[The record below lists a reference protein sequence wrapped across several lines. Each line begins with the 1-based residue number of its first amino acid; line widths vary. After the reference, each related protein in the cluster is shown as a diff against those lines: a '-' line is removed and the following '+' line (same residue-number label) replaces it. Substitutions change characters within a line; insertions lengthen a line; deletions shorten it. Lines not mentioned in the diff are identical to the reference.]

1 MTKIFSSFLD
11 KCIQVS
17 NNPVSLLYQ
26 TVQVASEMKRK
37 MKTLIASIQVKID
50 RLQKLYDRQIRLYH
64 RIECDFE
71 NEKER
76 TGKTNWDLSGKAS
89 EAFRQADIISN
100 QKQLLIE
107 AKLKLVQFV
116 ENEKIYSEPQ
126 RSIYA

>member
-1 MTKIFSSFLD
+1 MKIFSSFFD
-11 KCIQVS
+11 KCLQVS
-17 NNPVSLLYQ
+17 NIPLSLLHQ

-64 RIECDFE
+64 RLECDFE
-71 NEKER
+71 NYKER

-89 EAFRQADIISN
+89 EAFREADIISN

-116 ENEKIYSEPQ
+116 ENEKIYSEQQ